1 MEVRRL
7 ARRNLDE
14 PESRGRSVPF
24 SFMRP
29 VMREDVSTLRAM
41 AHSPTTSIDENVTF
55 TGIRP
60 RCRRRRRRRRS
71 FSPFTAFSAGLVS
84 PLSVDRPHPRA
95 AMMILSPIDL
105 LSDHHRRRRPPR
117 QV

>member
-41 AHSPTTSIDENVTF
+41 AHSSTTSIDENVTF
-55 TGIRP
+55 PGIRP
-60 RCRRRRRRRRS
+60 CCRRRRRRLSLHRVLL
-71 FSPFTAFSAGLVS
+71 SAGLVS

-117 QV
+117 RV